1 MSLYS
6 PCGIVNVL
14 IPVMYVPEISK
25 VLFAGR
31 GPTAGMAITGGAGA
45 APGMPGRIIPTGYS
59 SCIFGI

>member
-31 GPTAGMAITGGAGA
+31 DLAGMAIMGGTVRA
-45 APGMPGRIIPTGYS
+45 GRIIPTGYS